1 MNVLKVYVEMHNG
14 WKKNASMSSQWELHG
29 CACFIGENNCTRLVV
44 VCMKSLK
51 IIIIGSFND
60 LVE

>member
-1 MNVLKVYVEMHNG
+1 MVGK
-14 WKKNASMSSQWELHG
+14 QWELHG
-29 CACFIGENNCTRLVV
+29 CAYFVGENNCTRLVV

-51 IIIIGSFND
+51 IIIIGFFND